1 MQNTFGMDISLQDI
15 FVNNLKFY
23 RKRQNLTQ
31 EALSERL
38 GKGLSY
44 INKIES
50 KSSFP
55 TIQVIEEISNLL
67 EIKPYL
73 LFCDT
78 ETLKNVV
85 LTKQEDFIEK
95 LSISLS
101 KHFSDDLRNI
111 IKTEFL

>member
-1 MQNTFGMDISLQDI
+1 MDISLQDI

-23 RKRQNLTQ
+23 RKKQNLTQ
-31 EALSERL
+31 EALSEKL

-55 TIQVIEEISNLL
+55 TIQVIEEISDLL

-73 LFCDT
+73 LFCDS
-78 ETLKNVV
+78 ETLKNVA
-85 LTKQEDFIEK
+85 LSNQEDFIAK
-95 LSISLS
+95 LAASISVR
-101 KHFSDDLRNI
+101 FSDDLRTI
-111 IKTEFL
+111 IKTEFQ